1 MVGILTMTS
10 PVEDCGIQPFKKQRR
25 DDDLPVKTITNYFSP
40 LLKSVDRVFSP
51 PKSSNKDYFKSTP
64 PNKDTNLPQNDGKI
78 CRNVKSFNN
87 LKYPQ
92 SPVTTSQVQLKRK
105 RRGKKVTVEPILSD
119 LKPSEHLS
127 AVEIITDVSRQ
138 SQDPEVACMSV
149 GFMGSDTAALL
160 AQFCNESVLSEVGE
174 QLELSSD
181 VSDIACKTKAIQSY
195 LKCERKSRKRKFDN
209 ETAAG
214 VSAKNLEDKRTKEVK
229 NKPDSLEILSSSLIQ
244 NKSTLTD
251 SSLEVNIDESSRLN
265 NDSVVTVSF
274 EDFLKSQESEAD
286 HGFVAQDSVLE
297 KPAQSNDADESG
309 SGTERSEKNPLCSK
323 TVTVLVQV
331 HSSPPK
337 STSELK
343 HKKPE
348 KKIASIFLPK
358 NIHLKTECESLTS
371 DEQAQ
376 QMLLKRKSN
385 VVIEEEDLELAVLEV
400 SGSESVKSK
409 STVEERKQFMKA
421 FRQPCLDAGKTAQK
435 KAAGMLEIN
444 NKYLTEKTSID
455 EGSITDSN
463 KSKKKNLK
471 TAKVV
476 SDDSDQPPPET
487 FDKINVKSKA
497 FKKERK
503 KVELSNEAET
513 ARRPQNTSKSQQSE
527 IVDTNAVI
535 VGDNLN
541 KNKSPVLE
549 KCGVVLRRSSRQ
561 HTPDASQS
569 KTPTKIQIDDA
580 SKTPPTDGPLQ
591 VSTPKVSIIQHTAFK
606 NMFDGPS
613 QVSTPKLNRRS
624 LRKSKVYKSEMIIS
638 SEIQSPIRMR
648 FTRLFLNSRKNDSE
662 TGEDAEFTPRSKKVT
677 GSSKKVSEAK
687 KLVKRAK
694 NIQHN
699 ISKTTLETQPP
710 PRRSSRQQ
718 ALSERKSYQETEDYL
733 FVESD
738 SENPPVS
745 KRKPEKKKLRSLND
759 VLGKNLDIKAVP
771 SLNGTAKAFVRGK
784 KAKPLTGSIT
794 VDDDSSKDASENSQ
808 DGEQFKAKREF
819 LMSGLPDSLKR
830 HIAKTT
836 AALEAYSAA
845 SLSYQTVTHV
855 QQKEDCVLMWSLSW
869 PSNPFLI
876 EIKPLNEDVKDVS
889 KHNISL
895 GMFTNANAN
904 SKYKVVSAYTQ
915 SGWRKEFS
923 SDVLKYLLEEIRS
936 CNPEFPVRRFLKQF
950 KKRRTENC
958 PQPLTSKERSTDFP
972 NSEIGSQL
980 MCPEDSE
987 KENKR
992 KSQEMLKSKRRKGS
1006 SNIGDLATMHEENPA
1021 LRKSRSSSSGEEK
1034 AEASCKGKLSRSSR
1048 KKQVESPEEKS
1059 EDYEVI
1065 VIEDS
1070 VSSSKLVTS
1079 SDSVSD
1085 DVLWT
1090 EKYQPQDSSELI
1102 GNSGAIKKLHS
1113 WLKEWKARA
1122 DREEKKS
1129 QKEKKCGE
1137 NPHQD
1142 TLEESD
1148 FEEDSGDEDS
1158 LCNTLLITG
1167 PSGVGK
1173 TAAVY
1178 ACAQELGFKVFE
1190 VNASCQRSGR
1200 QILSQLKEATQSH
1213 QVDKRGTNTH
1223 KSCFFNAS
1231 NISKSPRKLNSPAKV
1246 VASPRKPP
1254 LSPRGA
1260 GMERTLP
1267 PKSLAQFFKTSSK
1280 QKNAEEKTKQPEKAK
1295 GSCESSKLKDAQST
1309 EKGVNTTVDKE
1320 VLEESNRKNA
1330 TSLILFEEVD
1340 VIFEDDQGFLSAV
1353 KTFMAT
1359 TKRPVILTTSDP
1371 TFSLLFDGFFEEI
1384 RFKVPS
1390 PSNVA
1395 SYLQVLCLAEN
1406 LRTDVRDLATLL
1418 NMNNCDIRQ
1427 SILFLQYWAR
1437 SGGGYMEDK
1446 ALSICEI
1453 SEIETI
1459 PAACVKDSAYHKM
1472 TPELNLHLPK
1482 CDTGCVENLLGLK
1495 NILSPSEDLMS
1506 FIKCNITKTEE
1517 WTKLV
1522 QLLQKFQMK
1531 NVNFIY
1537 NNIELLLPLPVQILP
1552 QPNKVSETEC
1562 EKITFAPDGKLVT
1575 NHENVYPDSG
1585 CSQEGSPIKMSMQM
1599 KRKRKLGLTKDF
1611 ECDSNSGEEFLTLP
1625 NPVSTSKTEET
1636 KGDLQSTGKDLGLES
1651 PKTAKKRTLTPAEQQ
1666 CSALVSQCL
1675 DSLTKFLDD
1684 VSFLDCC
1691 VYSEVGEQN
1700 EVKDMDYNW
1709 TGGCMKNG
1717 LCDGYRV
1724 ENRDW
1729 WHSQSCDELKATVE
1743 VLSFQNCCSCISKA
1757 MDSSLDLCK
1766 KLGKDPIDELTVSVR
1781 KHREEVFFSQSAV
1794 DVSLAQK
1801 RLLLI
1806 KNVFSKRS
1814 LMNMGN
1820 RQASIV
1826 EYLPILRNICKS
1838 EKLKEQGKLKRRF
1851 LHYFEGINLELPKTI
1866 LCSLAADF
1874 P

>member
-1 MVGILTMTS
+1 MVGVLTMTS
-10 PVEDCGIQPFKKQRR
+10 PVEDYGIQPCKKPRR

-51 PKSSNKDYFKSTP
+51 AKSRNNKDNLKSTP
-64 PNKDTNLPQNDGKI
+64 PKKDTNLPQNNGKTSE
-78 CRNVKSFNN
+78 NVKSFNN
-87 LKYPQ
+87 LESPQ

-105 RRGKKVTVEPILSD
+105 RRGKKNGNLETILSD
-119 LKPSEHLS
+119 LKQSEHHS
-127 AVEIITDVSRQ
+127 AMENITDVSRR
-138 SQDPEVACMSV
+138 SQDPEVTCMSV

-160 AQFCNESVLSEVGE
+160 AQICNESVLAEVGE
-174 QLELSSD
+174 QLGLRSD
-181 VSDIACKTKAIQSY
+181 VSDIACKTKAIQSS
-195 LKCERKSRKRKFDN
+195 LNCERKSRKRKFDS
-209 ETAAG
+209 ETAP
-214 VSAKNLEDKRTKEVK
+214 VEDKRTKEVK
-229 NKPDSLEILSSSLIQ
+229 NKPDSLELLSSSLIQ

-251 SSLEVNIDESSRLN
+251 SSLEVNIDETSRLN

-274 EDFLKSQESEAD
+274 EDFIKDQESEAE
-286 HGFVAQDSVLE
+286 HGCVAQDSVLK
-297 KPAQSNDADESG
+297 KPAECNDADES
-309 SGTERSEKNPLCSK
+309 SSPTEKNPLCTK
-323 TVTVLVQV
+323 TMTVLVQI

-358 NIHLKTECESLTS
+358 NIQLKTECESLTS
-371 DEQAQ
+371 EEQAQ

-400 SGSESVKSK
+400 GGSESVKSK

-421 FRQPCLDAGKTAQK
+421 FRQPSLDTGKTTQK
-435 KAAGMLEIN
+435 KAAGKPLEIN
-444 NKYLTEKTSID
+444 NKSLNEKTSID
-455 EGSITDSN
+455 EGSLTDSN
-463 KSKKKNLK
+463 KSKKKTKK

-476 SDDSDQPPPET
+476 SDDSVQPPPET
-487 FDKINVKSKA
+487 FNKRNVKSKA
-497 FKKERK
+497 FKKKRK

-513 ARRPQNTSKSQQSE
+513 ESRPHDTSKNQQSE
-527 IVDTNAVI
+527 IVDTSTVFE
-535 VGDNLN
+535 GDSLN

-561 HTPDASQS
+561 HTPDTSQS
-569 KTPTKIQIDDA
+569 KTPTKMQVDDA

-591 VSTPKVSIIQHTAFK
+591 VSTPKVSSIQPSAFK

-648 FTRLFLNSRKNDSE
+648 FTRLFLNSRRKDSE

-687 KLVKRAK
+687 KLVKKAK
-694 NIQHN
+694 NLQHN

-771 SLNGTAKAFVRGK
+771 SLNGTSKALVHGK
-784 KAKPLTGSIT
+784 KTKPLTGCIT
-794 VDDDSSKDASENSQ
+794 VDDDNSKDVSENSQ

-876 EIKPLNEDVKDVS
+876 EVKQLNEDVKDVS
-889 KHNISL
+889 KHYISL
-895 GMFTNANAN
+895 GMFTNAN
-904 SKYKVVSAYTQ
+904 SKPKVVSANTQ

-923 SDVLKYLLEEIRS
+923 SVVLKYLLEEIRS
-936 CNPEFPVRRFLKQF
+936 CNPEFPVRRFLRQF
-950 KKRRTENC
+950 QKRRTENC
-958 PQPLTSKERSTDFP
+958 SQPLTSKEGCTDFP
-972 NSEIGSQL
+972 NSEVGSQL
-980 MCPEDSE
+980 MCSEDSE

-992 KSQEMLKSKRRKGS
+992 KSKEMLKSKRRKGS
-1006 SNIGDLATMHEENPA
+1006 SSFGDLATMHEENPA
-1021 LRKSRSSSSGEEK
+1021 LRRSSNSGEVK
-1034 AEASCKGKLSRSSR
+1034 AEESFKGKLSRSSR
-1048 KKQVESPEEKS
+1048 KKQVESPEEKA
-1059 EDYEVI
+1059 EDCEVI

-1070 VSSSKLVTS
+1070 VSTSKLVS

-1129 QKEKKCGE
+1129 QRENYGE
-1137 NPHQD
+1137 NPQKD
-1142 TLEESD
+1142 TWDESA
-1148 FEEDSGDEDS
+1148 FEEDSGEEDS

-1213 QVDKRGTNTH
+1213 QVDKQGTNTH
-1223 KSCFFNAS
+1223 KPCFFNTS
-1231 NISKSPRKLNSPAKV
+1231 NTSKSPRRLNSPAKV
-1246 VASPRKPP
+1246 VSSPRKPP

-1260 GMERTLP
+1260 GMKRTLP

-1280 QKNAEEKTKQPEKAK
+1280 EKNAEEKPKQPEKAK
-1295 GSCESSKLKDAQST
+1295 GSCESSKLKDSQST
-1309 EKGVNTTVDKE
+1309 GKGVNTTVDKE
-1320 VLEESNRKNA
+1320 VFEESNRKNA

-1359 TKRPVILTTSDP
+1359 TKRPVILTTSDS
-1371 TFSLLFDGFFEEI
+1371 TFSLLFDGSFEEI
-1384 RFKVPS
+1384 SFKAPS

-1427 SILFLQYWAR
+1427 SILFLQYWAK
-1437 SGGGYMEDK
+1437 SGGGYIEDQ
-1446 ALSICEI
+1446 ALSMCEI
-1453 SEIETI
+1453 SDNETI
-1459 PAACVKDSAYHKM
+1459 PAACAKDSAYHKM

-1517 WTKLV
+1517 RIKLV

-1537 NNIELLLPLPVQILP
+1537 NNIELLLPLPVQILS
-1552 QPNKVSETEC
+1552 QPNKMCETEC
-1562 EKITFAPDGKLVT
+1562 EKVTFAPDGKLLT
-1575 NHENVYPDSG
+1575 NQENINSDSG
-1585 CSQEGSPIKMSMQM
+1585 SPEGSPIKMSMQM
-1599 KRKRKLGLTKDF
+1599 KRKRKLGLTKEF
-1611 ECDSNSGEEFLTLP
+1611 ECDSNSGEDFLTLP
-1625 NPVSTSKTEET
+1625 NPVLTSKTEET
-1636 KGDLQSTGKDLGLES
+1636 KGDLQSTGKDLKQES
-1651 PKTAKKRTLTPAEQQ
+1651 PKNAKKAIHTAAEQQ
-1666 CSALVSQCL
+1666 CSSLVSQCL

-1691 VYSEVGEQN
+1691 VYNEVGEQN
-1700 EVKDMDYNW
+1700 EIKDMDYNW

-1729 WHSQSCDELKATVE
+1729 WHSQSCEELKATVE
-1743 VLSFQNCCSCISKA
+1743 VLSFQYCCSRISKA

-1766 KLGKDPIDELTVSVR
+1766 KLGKDPTEELTVSVR

-1801 RLLLI
+1801 RLSLI

-1814 LMNMGN
+1814 LINVGN